1 MHIPRVLKAG
11 AALTGIAAA
20 AGAVAYAL
28 SRRPYLREVAP
39 GLRSPVLYLPMHV
52 LPDATFARA
61 SRFFATIDFS
71 RPIRHAVDIMEFSAS
86 FDGHAFSARV
96 LTPRGATAG
105 AAASGPRPVVVWTH
119 GGGHL
124 IGGPA
129 MYDPQNARMAAELG
143 AIVVA
148 PRYHKSTQEPFP
160 ADHDECYAA
169 LRWVQEHGDTLGGDS
184 SRVAVAGD
192 SAGGGL

>member
-1 MHIPRVLKAG
+1 MHIPRVLKTG
-11 AALTGIAAA
+11 AALTGVAAA

-39 GLRSPVLYLPMHV
+39 GLRSPVLYLPMH
-52 LPDATFARA
+52 LLADATFARA

-71 RPIRHAVDIMEFSAS
+71 RPIRHAVDIAEFSSS
-86 FDGHAFSARV
+86 FEGRTFSARV

-148 PRYHKSTQEPFP
+148 PRYHLSLI
-160 ADHDECYAA
+160 HI
-169 LRWVQEHGDTLGGDS
+169 
-184 SRVAVAGD
+184 
-192 SAGGGL
+192 